1 MNMRSNLAD
10 QATQIGYAIA
20 EKSGRAGHSGRNAA
34 LDMMDHVRS
43 SGRQMRHV
51 LLDTRDGTLRYIR
64 HEPVKTVILVA
75 AVGAVAL
82 GIAALVGHLRRR
94 D

>member
-1 MNMRSNLAD
+1 MSIRSSFSEE
-10 QATQIGYAIA
+10 ATQLGHTISQTSQHAGR
-20 EKSGRAGHSGRNAA
+20 SGRIAA
-34 LDMMDHVRS
+34 MDAMDQLRS

-82 GIAALVGHLRRR
+82 GIAALAAYLRGR

>member
-20 EKSGRAGHSGRNAA
+20 QTGEHAGHSGRNAA

-51 LLDTRDGTLRYIR
+51 LLDTRDGTLRYMR

-75 AVGAVAL
+75 AVGALAL
-82 GIAALVGHLRRR
+82 GIAALAGYLRRQ

>member
-1 MNMRSNLAD
+1 MTMRSTLSD
-10 QATQIGYAIA
+10 QAIQIGHAIA
-20 EKSGRAGHSGRNAA
+20 DTSAHAGHSSHNAT
-34 LDMMDHVRS
+34 LDMLDQVRS
-43 SGRQMRHV
+43 SGRQMRNV

-75 AVGAVAL
+75 AVGALAL
-82 GIAALVGHLRRR
+82 GIAALAGYLRRR